1 VRRIGYIIV
10 REYLENVRT
19 KAFLIGIVLTP
30 LWFGLVF
37 LVPLLAQ
44 GQEAETQRV
53 VIVDETGRLAA
64 PVHEALAGRKTS
76 SGRALFA
83 PEIRKPD
90 GLWDAGDGG
99 RRAIDRLRSEAAEA
113 RLMLVVLT
121 DAVLSKRAAEPGEHE
136 GGIFHAASA
145 GVFQTAQV
153 VRGVVNEA
161 VNRIVMDEKGIR
173 PEDARLLQKSAID
186 AVSLSRTGE
195 EAGEAEMAAPLV
207 FMMFLFMGIV
217 GISQM
222 LVNSTIEEKG
232 SRVYE
237 VLLSSVSPFQLMA
250 GKVLGICA
258 VGFTLLALWI
268 GGSLA
273 AAAIQGIGGLVTGSQ
288 IGLFVAYYVLGFLLI
303 ASLMVAVGSACNT
316 LKEAQNLMAPI
327 SMLLALPLLLSI
339 LVLKNPNG
347 AFATVASFFPPFTPF
362 LMMARI
368 SIVPGPPAWQI
379 AASLLLLLLAT
390 YFAIRLAARV
400 FRVGI
405 LMYGKPPRLGEILR
419 WMWSERG

>member
-1 VRRIGYIIV
+1 MKKIWHIIV

-30 LWFGLVF
+30 LWFGMVF
-37 LVPLLAQ
+37 VVPMLAK

-53 VIVDETGRLAA
+53 VLIDETGELAA
-64 PVHEALAGRKTS
+64 EVQADLVERTTTK
-76 SGRALFA
+76 GRALFEVEVRDPQGA
-83 PEIRKPD
+83 WDEAD
-90 GLWDAGDGG
+90 GTPSLV
-99 RRAIDRLRSEAAEA
+99 DRLRTQAAEGE
-113 RLMLVVLT
+113 LITVLLT
-121 DAVLSKRAAEPGEHE
+121 QPVLQKRSATEGEHE
-136 GGIFHAASA
+136 GGILHAASA
-145 GVFQTAQV
+145 GVIQTAQTI
-153 VRGVVNEA
+153 RDA
-161 VNRIVMDEKGIR
+161 VNQAVNQRIMKERGIR
-173 PEDARLLQKSAID
+173 PEDAKLLQKRAIQT
-186 AVSLSRTGE
+186 VSLSRSGQKG
-195 EAGEAEMAAPLV
+195 GEAQFVAPLV

-258 VGFTLLALWI
+258 VGFTLLALWT
-268 GGSLA
+268 GGGIA
-273 AAAIQGIGGLVTGSQ
+273 AASLQGLDSIVTGQ
-288 IGLFVAYYVLGFLLI
+288 QVGLFVAYYVLGFLLI

-316 LKEAQNLMAPI
+316 LKEAQNLMAPL

-347 AFATVASFFPPFTPF
+347 LFATIASFFPPFTPF
-362 LMMARI
+362 LMMARVAA
-368 SIVPGPPAWQI
+368 VPGPPTWQI
-379 AASLLLLLLAT
+379 WASLLLLVLAT
-390 YFAIRLAARV
+390 YVAIRLAARV

-405 LMYGKPPRLGEILR
+405 LMYGKPPRLSEIWR
-419 WMWSERG
+419 WLWTDR

>member
-1 VRRIGYIIV
+1 VKKVWLILV

-19 KAFLIGIVLTP
+19 KAFIVGIVLTP
-30 LWFGLVF
+30 LWFGMVF
-37 LVPLLAQ
+37 VVPLLAR

-53 VIVDETGRLAA
+53 VLVDETGLLATEIQQDL
-64 PVHEALAGRKTS
+64 VDRRTTT
-76 SGRALFA
+76 GRALYEV
-83 PEIRKPD
+83 EIR
-90 GLWDAGDGG
+90 DAAGAWTAEGET
-99 RRAIDRLRSEAAEA
+99 ASLVDRLRAQAAKGE
-113 RLMLVVLT
+113 VL
-121 DAVLSKRAAEPGEHE
+121 AVLLTQPVLEKRAAAEEEHE
-136 GGIFHAASA
+136 GGILHAASA
-145 GVFQTAQV
+145 GVIQTAQV
-153 VRGVVNEA
+153 LRDVVNQT
-161 VNRIVMDEKGIR
+161 VNKRIMEERGIR
-173 PEDARLLQKSAID
+173 PEDARLLQKNAIQ

-195 EAGEAEMAAPLV
+195 AGGEAQFVAPLV

-258 VGFTLLALWI
+258 VGFTLLALWT
-268 GGSLA
+268 GGGIA
-273 AAAIQGIGGLVTGSQ
+273 AASMQGMDGLVTGQ
-288 IGLFVAYYVLGFLLI
+288 QVGLFVAYYVLGFLLI

-316 LKEAQNLMAPI
+316 LKEAQNLMAPL

-347 AFATVASFFPPFTPF
+347 TFATITSFFPPFTPF
-362 LMMARI
+362 LMMARVAA
-368 SIVPGPPAWQI
+368 VPGPPTWQI
-379 AASLLLLLLAT
+379 WASLLLLVLAT
-390 YFAIRLAARV
+390 YLAIRLAARV

-405 LMYGKPPRLGEILR
+405 LMYGKPPRLSEIWR
-419 WMWSERG
+419 WMFTDR

>member
-1 VRRIGYIIV
+1 VKKVWHIIV

-30 LWFGLVF
+30 LWFGMVF
-37 LVPLLAQ
+37 VVPMLAK

-53 VIVDETGRLAA
+53 VLVDETGVLASEIQA
-64 PVHEALAGRKTS
+64 DLGERKTTK
-76 SGRALFA
+76 GRALFEV
-83 PEIRKPD
+83 EIREAD
-90 GLWDAGDGG
+90 GAWEPQGDDGSLV
-99 RRAIDRLRSEAAEA
+99 DQLRTQAAEGELLA
-113 RLMLVVLT
+113 VLLT
-121 DAVLSKRAAEPGEHE
+121 DPVLEKRAATEDEHE
-136 GGIFHAASA
+136 GGILHAATA
-145 GVFQTAQV
+145 GVIQTAQV
-153 VRGVVNEA
+153 MRDVVNQV
-161 VNRIVMDEKGIR
+161 VNKRIMAERGIR
-173 PEDARLLQKSAID
+173 PEDAELLQKRAIQT
-186 AVSLSRTGE
+186 VSLSRTGE
-195 EAGEAEMAAPLV
+195 VGGEAQFIAPLV

-258 VGFTLLALWI
+258 VGFTLLALWT
-268 GGSLA
+268 GGGIA
-273 AAAIQGIGGLVTGSQ
+273 AASLQGMDGIVTGQ
-288 IGLFVAYYVLGFLLI
+288 QVGLFVTYYVLGFLLI

-316 LKEAQNLMAPI
+316 LKEAQNLMAPL

-347 AFATVASFFPPFTPF
+347 MFATVASFFPPFTPF
-362 LMMARI
+362 LMMARV
-368 SIVPGPPAWQI
+368 SAVPGPPTWQI
-379 AASLLLLLLAT
+379 WASLLLLVLAT
-390 YFAIRLAARV
+390 YLAIRLAARV

-405 LMYGKPPRLGEILR
+405 LMYGKPPKLSEIWR
-419 WMWSERG
+419 WMLTDR